1 MPPALRG
8 THDHPFRALRGLEGF
23 PMWSS
28 SAAARFYQII
38 TARRSTRL
46 SAGG

>member
-1 MPPALRG
+1 MPPALRSI
-8 THDHPFRALRGLEGF
+8 HDHPFWVLQGLEGF

-28 SAAARFYQII
+28 SAAACFYQII

-46 SAGG
+46 GTGG